1 MGKIAFVFSG
11 QGSQYGGMGKE
22 LYDNSAIVKVLY
34 DKAEE
39 IRPNTKAQS
48 FEGSAEELKITSNTQ
63 PCMYLADLGAA
74 LALTEAGITPDG
86 VAGFS
91 LGEISAL
98 AYANAYTYEDG
109 FKIVTQRGNLMQKS
123 AEEKETSMAAVL
135 KVDSTTV
142 EEGCKMVTGV
152 YPVNYNSPIQT
163 VVAGEKENLDKFK
176 EVMADK
182 KCRIMDLA
190 VAGAFHSP
198 YMSSAAEGMKGV
210 LEGFDIKTPE
220 IPVYANKTALPYG
233 ENVKEVMAEQI
244 ISPVKWQTTIENM
257 VADGYDTF
265 IETGVGKVLCG
276 LIKKIAPQVNI
287 YNVEDLES
295 LKNTVEAVKNNG

>member
-1 MGKIAFVFSG
+1 MGKIAFIFSG
-11 QGSQYGGMGKE
+11 QGSQYSGMGKE
-22 LYDNSAIVKVLY
+22 LYENSPAVGKLY
-34 DKAEE
+34 DNAEI
-39 IRPNTKAQS
+39 IRAGTMKQS
-48 FEGSAEELKITSNTQ
+48 FEGSDEELKITSNTQ
-63 PCMYLADLGAA
+63 PCMYLSDLGAA
-74 LALTEAGITPDG
+74 LALSEAGINPDG

-91 LGEISAL
+91 LGEVAAL
-98 AYANAYTYEDG
+98 AYAGAYTAEDG
-109 FKIVTQRGNLMQKS
+109 FKIVIKRGQLMQIA

-135 KVDSTTV
+135 KADSKTV
-142 EEGCKMVTGV
+142 EDGCSQVEGV

-163 VVAGEKENLDKFK
+163 VVAGEKESLDKFK

-198 YMSSAAEGMKGV
+198 YMDSAAKGMKSV
-210 LEGFDIKTPE
+210 LEGFEIKAPQ

-233 ENVKEVMAEQI
+233 ENVKEIMAEQI
-244 ISPVKWQTTIENM
+244 ISPVKWQETIENM
-257 VADGYDTF
+257 VKDGYDTF

-276 LIKKIAPQVNI
+276 LVKKIAPGVNI

>member
-11 QGSQYGGMGKE
+11 QGTQYGGMGKDLYE
-22 LYDNSAIVKVLY
+22 NSPAVKALYDN
-34 DKAEE
+34 AEE
-39 IRPNTKAQS
+39 IRKGTKKQS

-74 LALTEAGITPDG
+74 LALLEEGVKPDA

-91 LGEISAL
+91 LGEIAAL
-98 AYANAYTYEDG
+98 AFANAYSYEDG
-109 FKIVTQRGNLMQKS
+109 FKIVTERGLLMQKA

-135 KVDSTTV
+135 KVDSKTV
-142 EEGCKMVTGV
+142 EEGCKKVEGV

-163 VVAGEKENLDKFK
+163 VVAGEKAALDKFK
-176 EVMADK
+176 EVMAEE

-198 YMSSAAEGMKGV
+198 YMNSAAEGMKTV
-210 LEGFDIKTPE
+210 LEGFSIKTPE
-220 IPVYANKTALPYG
+220 MTVYANKTALPYG
-233 ENVKEVMAEQI
+233 ENVKETMTAQI
-244 ISPVKWQTTIENM
+244 ISPVKWQETIENM
-257 VADGYDTF
+257 VKDGYDTF

-276 LIKKIAPQVNI
+276 LIKKIAPDVNV
-287 YNVEDLES
+287 YNVEDAES
-295 LKNTVEAVKNNG
+295 LKNTIEAVKNNG

>member
-22 LYDNSAIVKVLY
+22 LYEVSPAVRKLY
-34 DKAEE
+34 ESAEE
-39 IRPNTKAQS
+39 IRQGTMKQS

-74 LALTEAGITPDG
+74 LALLEQGVNPDA

-91 LGEISAL
+91 LGEIAAL
-98 AYANAYTYEDG
+98 AFAKAYTAEDG
-109 FKIVTQRGNLMQKS
+109 FKIVTERGKLMQNA

-135 KVDSTTV
+135 KVDSKTV
-142 EEGCKMVTGV
+142 EEGCAAVEGV

-163 VVAGEKENLDKFK
+163 VVAGEKEALDKFK
-176 EVMADK
+176 EAMADK

-198 YMSSAAEGMKGV
+198 YMNSAAEGMKEV
-210 LEGFDIKTPE
+210 LEGFEIKTPE
-220 IPVYANKTALPYG
+220 IPVYANKTALPY
-233 ENVKEVMAEQI
+233 EDNVKEVMAEQI

-265 IETGVGKVLCG
+265 IETGVGKVLAG
-276 LIKKIAPQVNI
+276 LIKKIAPDVNI
-287 YNVEDLES
+287 YNVEDAES